1 MVIGKDRSFT
11 FDRAF
16 DLNSAQAEVF
26 ELCVKNLVLGCFAGF
41 NATVLAYGQ
50 TGSGKTFTMGTELTL
65 GIDDENLGIIP
76 RVIKLIFEEEAK
88 RRESRFVIK
97 CSFLEI
103 YNEDLVDL
111 LQLGEKMKREISIRE
126 EKNAISL

>member
-1 MVIGKDRSFT
+1 VVIGKDRSFT